1 MAGALVI
8 IGLLGFLGCVVWL
21 IVALFKHRR
30 KRWPAIGIGVAIVLF
45 IVGGTLLPKPSK
57 FEEGIESWQEHNF
70 QKARH
75 LLSEVEKEDEG
86 YDSAQILLKQLPD
99 TACAYYL
106 VQAKEKLEAEEF
118 DDALEVCEEAL
129 GFKPKNAGTEKL
141 QKKIRAAASLYW
153 IAEARTQLKDEE
165 FTAASGA
172 CDKAL
177 SYNPDSRTAKS
188 LQKTIKAKEAKKREA
203 ELLAARKK
211 FAKDYEYSLLDEGIE
226 ATVTVHGS
234 KATTLKVRWIL
245 VSKVIVHEYNKNP
258 EFFQSLRDLGFKKF
272 ILTDGYDFSWVWDLN

>member
-1 MAGALVI
+1 MKKLILCPLALV
-8 IGLLGFLGCVVWL
+8 FLAGCISDYEMGVSAWEGHDYKEAQEWL
-21 IVALFKHRR
+21 SRVEA
-30 KRWPAIGIGVAIVLF
+30 
-45 IVGGTLLPKPSK
+45 
-57 FEEGIESWQEHNF
+57 EESQ
-70 QKARH
+70 
-75 LLSEVEKEDEG
+75 

-129 GFKPKNAGTEKL
+129 EFKPKNAGAEKL

-211 FAKDYEYSLLDEGIE
+211 FAKDYEYRLLDEGYN
-226 ATVTVHGS
+226 ATVTTHGQS
-234 KATTLKVRWIL
+234 ATTLKLEWIL
-245 VSKVIVHEYNKNP
+245 ATKVDAHKLTKDP
-258 EFFQSLRDLGFKKF
+258 DFFKDLRELGFKK
-272 ILTDGYDFSWVWDLN
+272 IHPHRRLL

>member
-1 MAGALVI
+1 MA
-8 IGLLGFLGCVVWL
+8 FLAGCVSDYE
-21 IVALFKHRR
+21 
-30 KRWPAIGIGVAIVLF
+30 IGVKAWEGHDYKEAQEWLSRIE
-45 IVGGTLLPKPSK
+45 P
-57 FEEGIESWQEHNF
+57 EEAE
-70 QKARH
+70 
-75 LLSEVEKEDEG
+75 

-106 VQAKEKLEAEEF
+106 AQAKEKLEAEEF
-118 DDALEVCEEAL
+118 DDALKVCEEAL
-129 GFKPKNAGTEKL
+129 GFKPKDAGAEKL

-203 ELLAARKK
+203 ELLVARRQ
-211 FAKDYEYSLLDEGIE
+211 FAKDYEYSLLEEGIN
-226 ATVTVHGS
+226 ATVTLHGS
-234 KATTLKVRWIL
+234 NYTTLKLKWIL
-245 VSKVIVHEYNKNP
+245 VSKVVAHEMGKNT
-258 EFFQSLRDLGFKKF
+258 EFFQTLRGLGFKKF
-272 ILTDGYDFSWVWDLN
+272 ILSDGYYESWYWNLN